1 MTGPKI
7 EQAARTAIAAI
18 ADAARAAGFP
28 SAIVIV
34 DDHGDIVA
42 ALRMDGCRPRWM
54 RASIRKAY
62 TAAVWDRDTTEFHR
76 QIVERQIEV
85 NDFPEPYTGLPGG
98 VTVAM
103 GGETIA
109 GIGVT
114 GKGDDVAYARE
125 GIAAFEALAR
135 TEA

>member
-1 MTGPKI
+1 M
-7 EQAARTAIAAI
+7 EQTARSAIDAIAK
-18 ADAARAAGFP
+18 AAKAAGFP

-62 TAAVWDRDTTEFHR
+62 TAAVWDRDTTEFHK
-76 QIVERQIEV
+76 QKIERQIEV
-85 NDFPEPYTGLPGG
+85 ADFPEPYTGLPGG
-98 VTVAM
+98 INVCVN
-103 GGETIA
+103 GETVA

-114 GKGDDVAYARE
+114 GKGDDIAYARA
-125 GIAAFEALAR
+125 GLAAFGA
-135 TEA
+135 